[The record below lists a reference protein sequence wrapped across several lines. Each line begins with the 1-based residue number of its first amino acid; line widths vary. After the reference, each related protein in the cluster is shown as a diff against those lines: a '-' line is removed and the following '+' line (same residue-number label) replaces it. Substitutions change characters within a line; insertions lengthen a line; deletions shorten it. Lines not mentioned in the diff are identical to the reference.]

1 MQRRPSS
8 HFYSFLE
15 GGTVFSRGGE
25 YQQRGESLRF
35 DAEHAAG
42 PGEGRLPGHPEVAA
56 LQAVGGPLE
65 GFLGSLH
72 QE

>member
-1 MQRRPSS
+1 M
-8 HFYSFLE
+8 
-15 GGTVFSRGGE
+15 FSRGGE